1 VLEINSVVETKFLVD
16 TTRTCRC

>member
-1 VLEINSVVETKFLVD
+1 VIETKFPVD